1 MRQMIMIAL
10 CVSGCGVLPG
20 PIETASGTASVSSAS
35 GELQRP
41 VARFDGVV
49 ATEASVSGTPEV
61 SVGTLGRTIASLGN
75 PGEPGMWLKTP
86 LVSAERSAR
95 VSNPATGQSV
105 EVTLIPIEGPRTAG
119 SRMSLAAM
127 QALGAPLGD
136 LVEVD
141 VFGL

>member
-1 MRQMIMIAL
+1 MIMIAF
-10 CVSGCGVLPG
+10 CVSGCGILTG
-20 PIETASGTASVSSAS
+20 PTETPSGSANVSPTS
-35 GELQRP
+35 GDVQRP
-41 VARFDGVV
+41 VARPDGAVV
-49 ATEASVSGTPEV
+49 TEASASGSPDV

-86 LVSAERSAR
+86 LVSAQRSAR
-95 VSNPATGQSV
+95 VFNPATGQST

-127 QALGAPLGD
+127 QALGAPPGD

-141 VFGL
+141 VFGF